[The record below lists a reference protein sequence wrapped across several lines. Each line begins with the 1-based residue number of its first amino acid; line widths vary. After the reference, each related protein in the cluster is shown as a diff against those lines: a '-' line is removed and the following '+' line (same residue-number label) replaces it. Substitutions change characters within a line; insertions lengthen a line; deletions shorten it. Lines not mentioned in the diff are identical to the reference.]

1 MRTLITIAILV
12 LTLAWG
18 SFASYRYV
26 ETTTQTMGTL
36 LESVEAAIT
45 QQKWEGAQELTNY
58 AQQKWKVDGTW
69 WSILLDH
76 QEIDTIDINLERLGK
91 FLAIQDTPRSLGE
104 VTTLRLLFEH
114 IVDMEAFTL
123 ENIL

>member
-12 LTLAWG
+12 LTLSGG

-26 ETTTQTMGTL
+26 ESTTQIMGTM
-36 LESVEAAIT
+36 LESVETSIT
-45 QQKWEGAQELTNY
+45 EQKWEGAQELLNT
-58 AQQKWKVDGTW
+58 AQQKWENDTTW

-76 QEIDTIDINLERLGK
+76 QEVDGINIIMKRLEK
-91 FLAIQDTPRSLGE
+91 FIAIQDVSLSIGE

-114 IVDMEAFTL
+114 IFDTESFTL
-123 ENIL
+123 ENIF